1 MNETQIQELVR
12 KYNEGVATAE
22 EKQTLEELLE
32 TGEVQLEDLSDAK
45 FFHQEVMTMP
55 FPSPPASLDNKFYLM
70 LGKAKE
76 GDEDSTLGKTRFM
89 FPSVMLRVAA
99 AVLLLV
105 TGMSIGHYLLPK
117 NSDQNQVEFLTQEIS
132 DLKEMMM
139 LSLLEKDEATER
151 LKAVT
156 LTQEMNSASSAVTNA
171 LVSTL
176 NNDPNV
182 NVRLAALEA
191 LKPYV
196 QDGKIREELIR
207 SISKQ
212 ESPLVQVALAE
223 LMAAIQE
230 KKSVTE
236 LQKIVKDRKTPDEVK
251 KRIEESIKV
260 MI

>member
-22 EKQTLEELLE
+22 EKQALEKLLE

-55 FPSPPASLDNKFYLM
+55 FPTPSASLDNKFYLM
-70 LGKAKE
+70 LAKAKE
-76 GDEDSTLGKTRFM
+76 GDKDSTLGKTRFM

-99 AVLLLV
+99 AVVLLI
-105 TGMSIGHYLLPK
+105 TGISIGHYLLPK
-117 NSDQNQVEFLTQEIS
+117 NSDQNQVEYLTREIS

-156 LTQEMNSASSAVTNA
+156 LTQEMNSASSTVTNA

-196 QDGKIREELIR
+196 QDSKIREELVI
-207 SISKQ
+207 SIAKQ

-230 KKSVTE
+230 KKSVTALE
-236 LQKIVKDRKTPDEVK
+236 KIVKDRNTPEEVK
-251 KRIEESIKV
+251 KKIQETIKV

>member
-1 MNETQIQELVR
+1 MNEIQIQELVR
-12 KYNEGVATAE
+12 KYNQGVATAE
-22 EKQTLEELLE
+22 EKLALEKLLE
-32 TGEVQLEDLSDAK
+32 AGEVQLEELSDAK

-55 FPSPPASLDNKFYLM
+55 FPSPPASLDAKFYLM
-70 LGKAKE
+70 LDKERGGSSTPAK
-76 GDEDSTLGKTRFM
+76 TVFM
-89 FPSVMLRVAA
+89 FPSMLLRIAA
-99 AVLLLV
+99 AVLVLV
-105 TGMSIGHYLLPK
+105 TGIGIGHFLLPK
-117 NSDQNQVEFLTQEIS
+117 NADQNQVKDLTQEVS
-132 DLKEMMM
+132 DLKEMVM
-139 LSLLEKDEATER
+139 LSLLDKEEATER

-156 LTQEMNSASSAVTNA
+156 LTQEMNSASATVTNA

-196 QDGKIREELIR
+196 QNGEIREELIR
-207 SISKQ
+207 SIAKQ

-230 KKSVTE
+230 KKSVTALE
-236 LQKIVKDRKTPDEVK
+236 KIVKDRNTPEEVK
-251 KRIEESIKV
+251 KRIQESIKV